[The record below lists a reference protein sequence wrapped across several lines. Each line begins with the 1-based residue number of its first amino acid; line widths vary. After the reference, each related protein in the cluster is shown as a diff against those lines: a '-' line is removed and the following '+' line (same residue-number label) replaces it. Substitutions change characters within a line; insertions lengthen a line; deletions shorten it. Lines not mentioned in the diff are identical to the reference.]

1 MKNKFKKQKIVEVLL
16 NKQGFIQHQ
25 LRKSGAG
32 FTLVELLLYIG
43 IFSILVVSLFQLFT
57 SIIDT
62 QAESQSSSSVFLDG
76 QYILNRFKYDMQR
89 AKSIITPS
97 SSGKQGIT
105 AKVSIDNGTY
115 TYSLVDGNL
124 TLTNDVALTTGQ
136 LNSADTTVSNLNFA
150 RLSDTQGKNTDTL
163 TISLRL
169 TSNIIKRGGPNT
181 ENFKTT
187 VGIRPNQ

>member
-1 MKNKFKKQKIVEVLL
+1 MIKKKLINQCYIKILEKV
-16 NKQGFIQHQ
+16 
-25 LRKSGAG
+25 KSGAG
-32 FTLVELLLYIG
+32 FTLIELLLYIG

-76 QYILNRFKYDMQR
+76 QYILNRFKYDVGR
-89 AKSIITPS
+89 AKSIVTPS
-97 SSGKQGIT
+97 SPGEQGTT
-105 AKVSIDNGTY
+105 AKISVDNGTY
-115 TYSLVDGNL
+115 TYSLMNGNL
-124 TLTNDVALTTGQ
+124 TLTNNVASTTGQ
-136 LNSADTTVSNLNFA
+136 LNSADTTVSNLNFI

-163 TISLRL
+163 TVSLRL
-169 TSNIIKRGGPNT
+169 TSNIIKRGGPNA